1 MLRSIQDL
9 SECSVSCPDGDLG
22 KVDQIYFDVR
32 RWRVRYLVID
42 TSAWGYG
49 QKIWLLPCCIHQVD
63 FDSNVVR
70 LNLEQQKMLASPA
83 IDMLQP
89 ISRLQEGK
97 LVNYYG
103 CKPYWEETDAQCAS
117 RYPSGA
123 IDPTAC
129 GEPEAHARM
138 TLHTNTVNSKVHL
151 LSTGQAGGY
160 TIEAEDGPIG
170 RIRDFV
176 FEDETWLIRYLTI
189 DTHEWWQSES
199 DVLLPTDSIDRV
211 DPVDSTISTMLTREA
226 IQHSPVYLDYVPLR
240 RMYETQLHKVRGG
253 EA

>member
-49 QKIWLLPCCIHQVD
+49 QKIWVPPCCIHQVD
-63 FDSNVVR
+63 FNSKVVR
-70 LNLEQQKMLASPA
+70 LNLVQQKMLASPA
-83 IDMLQP
+83 IDMQEP

-103 CKPYWEETDAQCAS
+103 CKPYWEETHAQCAS

-129 GEPEAHARM
+129 GEPQGRERR
-138 TLHTNTVNSKVHL
+138 TLHTNAFNSNVQL
-151 LSTGQAGGY
+151 LSTRQASGY
-160 TIEAEDGPIG
+160 TIEAVDGPVG
-170 RIRDFV
+170 HIRDFV
-176 FEDETWLIRYLTI
+176 FEDDTWLIRYLTI
-189 DTHEWWQSES
+189 DTHEWWQSENE
-199 DVLLPTDSIDRV
+199 VLLPTESIDSIA
-211 DPVDSTISTMLTREA
+211 SAGFTISTILGRDA
-226 IQHSPVYLDYVPLR
+226 IQNSPVYLDYVPLR
-240 RMYETQLHKVRGG
+240 RMYETQLHKV
-253 EA
+253 